1 MLGFAVLLVALYLA
15 SLYSYNLFH
24 SLAEIFSVCVVFSV
38 AAIAWHTRS
47 IANNRFLLFLGM
59 ALAIVAVNDTLH
71 LLAYKGMGV
80 FTGND
85 VDLPTQLWIIGRY
98 IFTLTFLIAP
108 FLIGASAR
116 RLQAALGALGALWV
130 IMLVL
135 IFAWHVFPVAL
146 VDGQGLTT
154 FKVVSEYVIS
164 VLLLVAL
171 GLLFRKRAAFERRIF
186 LLLCGAVVATIASE
200 LSFTLYT
207 DPYGLLNLIGHYLK
221 IVAFFLL
228 YLAIVERTLVAPYSL
243 LFRELREREAR
254 LDGIGQVNEA
264 AMQSLELH
272 ELMDSVLARI
282 MGIMEAQAALIML
295 MRGGRLVAVASRG
308 FKEGLVE
315 DFSLSLGEGVAG
327 QVATTGKPVSI
338 SDVQSDPRIV
348 HPILVDNGI
357 RSLLAVPM
365 LRGGETIGVLHV
377 DWREQRD
384 FTTDDVRFLELLADR
399 VAVAVF
405 NADLYRRQKEVAEAL
420 QREMLVLPRELPG
433 VRFGHVYRSASDGA
447 HVGGDFYDLFPE
459 DHSRVWMVMGDVSGH
474 GIEAAMTA
482 ALIREVTRALALEV
496 GRPEEVLQMVNR
508 AVVTRLDFRH
518 FATMF
523 LGVLDLRTGRL
534 TYCSAGHPPGL
545 IIGKDRGI
553 SELASRGLPVGAF
566 PDTVYSAT
574 TVSVDPG
581 ESIFLY
587 TDGISEAR
595 DREGFFGV
603 ERLMEVLKGSHTPEL
618 LPRTVLAVVERFSQ
632 GHLVDDLAALCVS
645 AEGL

>member
-1 MLGFAVLLVALYLA
+1 M
-15 SLYSYNLFH
+15 
-24 SLAEIFSVCVVFSV
+24 
-38 AAIAWHTRS
+38 
-47 IANNRFLLFLGM
+47 
-59 ALAIVAVNDTLH
+59 
-71 LLAYKGMGV
+71 
-80 FTGND
+80 
-85 VDLPTQLWIIGRY
+85 
-98 IFTLTFLIAP
+98 
-108 FLIGASAR
+108 
-116 RLQAALGALGALWV
+116 
-130 IMLVL
+130 
-135 IFAWHVFPVAL
+135 
-146 VDGQGLTT
+146 
-154 FKVVSEYVIS
+154 
-164 VLLLVAL
+164 
-171 GLLFRKRAAFERRIF
+171 
-186 LLLCGAVVATIASE
+186 
-200 LSFTLYT
+200 
-207 DPYGLLNLIGHYLK
+207 
-221 IVAFFLL
+221 
-228 YLAIVERTLVAPYSL
+228 APYSL

-295 MRGGRLVAVASRG
+295 RRGGRLVAVASRG

-348 HPILVDNGI
+348 HPILVDNGV
-357 RSLLAVPM
+357 RSLLAVPHAA
-365 LRGGETIGVLHV
+365 RGRRSSACCTSIGGNNGTSPRTMCAFSSF
-377 DWREQRD
+377 WPTGWPWPSSTR
-384 FTTDDVRFLELLADR
+384 TSIAG
-399 VAVAVF
+399 
-405 NADLYRRQKEVAEAL
+405 RR
-420 QREMLVLPRELPG
+420 RWPRPCKGRCWCCLG
-433 VRFGHVYRSASDGA
+433 SFRASASGTSTAPRPMARTWGA
-447 HVGGDFYDLFPE
+447 ISTISSPE

-574 TVSVDPG
+574 TVSRGPRREHLPLHGRHQRSSGSRGLLRCG
-581 ESIFLY
+581 EA
-587 TDGISEAR
+587 DG
-595 DREGFFGV
+595 G
-603 ERLMEVLKGSHTPEL
+603 P
-618 LPRTVLAVVERFSQ
+618 
-632 GHLVDDLAALCVS
+632 
-645 AEGL
+645 